1 MNSKACIIPAIIIAL
16 SACTSP
22 KQNHT
27 EDTRFQAIDAA
38 AKQCA
43 DSVIGA
49 SKAAAAKGLSG
60 KYESASA
67 YYVTTRINGSF
78 IETESRGIAYAKS
91 AYVDSGI
98 DGSAWRTCMAGK
110 NAMSPEIVFN

>member
-1 MNSKACIIPAIIIAL
+1 MNLKACIIPAIIIAL

-22 KQNHT
+22 KQNDT

-60 KYESASA
+60 KYKSTSAF
-67 YYVTTRINGSF
+67 YVTTRINGSF
-78 IETESRGIAYAKS
+78 SRRIAYAKS
-91 AYVDSGI
+91 TYVDSGI